1 MSIPSNDSPV
11 DVRSLAAIDLAQ
23 RVHQIE
29 LDRERRARKRQ
40 NVLILVAVAISVPL
54 HVLILVTLAQLR
66 TRPHSPG
73 PPPPP
78 AILELSLLPEEQFED
93 MLDPIEAEPI
103 TAVEVEVADAVESV
117 LIDSDAFLDVPD
129 LRSED
134 LYDGLAPVLEG
145 EESDGG
151 LGAGLGAGASFFGL
165 NATGRRFAYVV
176 DMSGSMASGGL
187 WTAAEAELLRSLR
200 ALPDYVEFKIA
211 LYSTDFLVPPFQ
223 TRWLRARS
231 DRIRRIEQWLE
242 GIRATGGTN
251 PVPAFEYLLDARDP
265 PPDTIFFLTDGEI
278 TPPETTF
285 IIRLCNDRGT
295 NSIPVNCVAFGGKA
309 SGNDGKAVLEQ
320 IASRTGG
327 QLQVVVPTRR
337 RP

>member
-103 TAVEVEVADAVESV
+103 TAE
-117 LIDSDAFLDVPD
+117 
-129 LRSED
+129 
-134 LYDGLAPVLEG
+134 
-145 EESDGG
+145 
-151 LGAGLGAGASFFGL
+151 
-165 NATGRRFAYVV
+165 ATPY
-176 DMSGSMASGGL
+176 
-187 WTAAEAELLRSLR
+187 
-200 ALPDYVEFKIA
+200 
-211 LYSTDFLVPPFQ
+211 
-223 TRWLRARS
+223 
-231 DRIRRIEQWLE
+231 
-242 GIRATGGTN
+242 
-251 PVPAFEYLLDARDP
+251 
-265 PPDTIFFLTDGEI
+265 
-278 TPPETTF
+278 
-285 IIRLCNDRGT
+285 
-295 NSIPVNCVAFGGKA
+295 
-309 SGNDGKAVLEQ
+309 
-320 IASRTGG
+320 
-327 QLQVVVPTRR
+327 
-337 RP
+337 